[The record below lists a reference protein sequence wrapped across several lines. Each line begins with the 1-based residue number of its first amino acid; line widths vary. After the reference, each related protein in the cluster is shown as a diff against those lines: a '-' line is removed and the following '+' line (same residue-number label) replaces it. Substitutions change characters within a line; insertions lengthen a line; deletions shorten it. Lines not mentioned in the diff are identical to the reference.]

1 MKIEKISNSQIRCIL
16 TGEDLASRQLR
27 LSELAYGSEKARA
40 LFRDMMEQAAIQCG
54 FDAENYPLM
63 IEAIPLGADSIVL
76 IVTKVD
82 NPEEL
87 DTRFSN
93 FAPSVQKDAAPAK
106 EPPSPLSQLLKS
118 MKENASDEGSSA
130 RASRSSEN
138 KKSAEEVLKEKREQ
152 LLTTRLYSFDTMAD
166 AILAAKVLY
175 TAYTGSSSLYRDE
188 KSGRFRIRAARES
201 QPRPAAV
208 SAHSLHSCLRRQR
221 SADSRTALIS
231 RTKGRTPQ
239 ALPRGVRP
247 FILLTPFSHLFIL
260 LSLHLHKYC
269 ETFTIVRNT

>member
-118 MKENASDEGSSA
+118 MKENTSDEGGA
-130 RASRSSEN
+130 AKASESR
-138 KKSAEEVLKEKREQ
+138 KSAEEALKERREQ
-152 LLTTRLYSFDTMAD
+152 LLTTRLYSFDSMAD
-166 AILAAKVLY
+166 TILAAKVLC
-175 TAYTGSSSLYRDE
+175 TSYTGSSSLYRDE
-188 KSGRFRIRAARES
+188 KSGRFYLFLKMKGLEEVGAMQSILAALSEYGQLEKVS
-201 QPRPAAV
+201 PA
-208 SAHSLHSCLRRQR
+208 RQ
-221 SADSRTALIS
+221 
-231 RTKGRTPQ
+231 Q
-239 ALPRGVRP
+239 
-247 FILLTPFSHLFIL
+247 FLLTHCTPVCVGNAL
-260 LSLHLHKYC
+260 
-269 ETFTIVRNT
+269 ETLGQL

>member
-1 MKIEKISNSQIRCIL
+1 MNIEKISNSQIRCIL

-63 IEAIPLGADSIVL
+63 IEAIPLGSDSIVL

-118 MKENASDEGSSA
+118 MKENTSDESGSV
-130 RASRSSEN
+130 RTPESR
-138 KKSAEEVLKEKREQ
+138 KSAEEALKAEDHAQRE
-152 LLTTRLYSFDTMAD
+152 A
-166 AILAAKVLY
+166 
-175 TAYTGSSSLYRDE
+175 
-188 KSGRFRIRAARES
+188 
-201 QPRPAAV
+201 
-208 SAHSLHSCLRRQR
+208 SLHGKPH
-221 SADSRTALIS
+221 ADDQD
-231 RTKGRTPQ
+231 G
-239 ALPRGVRP
+239 GVRDGGKQFRDHAEVLIELGVP
-247 FILLTPFSHLFIL
+247 DALGIDRGLIARPLLKIAVLCAAGLDRLHQLNAGDGGRGKL
-260 LSLHLHKYC
+260 ARVNMVESLKSI
-269 ETFTIVRNT
+269 E

>member
-1 MKIEKISNSQIRCIL
+1 MKIERISSSQIRCIL

-27 LSELAYGSEKARA
+27 LSELAYGTEKARA

-93 FAPSVQKDAAPAK
+93 FAPSVQKDAGLTP

-118 MKENASDEGSSA
+118 IKESSEKGGSDASAGAGNPEDAMKE
-130 RASRSSEN
+130 R
-138 KKSAEEVLKEKREQ
+138 REY
-152 LLTTRLYSFDTMAD
+152 LLTSRLYSFDSMSDVIVA
-166 AILAAKVLY
+166 ARVLAEAC
-175 TAYTGSSSLYRDE
+175 TAGSSLYRDE
-188 KSGRFRIRAARES
+188 KSGKLYLFLKMRGMEEVGSMQSTLAALSEYGH
-201 QPRPAAV
+201 PEKVTPARQQYIV
-208 SAHSLHSCLRRQR
+208 SHCTCICPSG
-221 SADSRTALIS
+221 ALQ
-231 RTKGRTPQ
+231 TLAG
-239 ALPRGVRP
+239 L
-247 FILLTPFSHLFIL
+247 
-260 LSLHLHKYC
+260 
-269 ETFTIVRNT
+269 

>member
-63 IEAIPLGADSIVL
+63 IEAIPLGSDSIVL

-118 MKENASDEGSSA
+118 MKENTSDESGSV
-130 RASRSSEN
+130 RTPESR
-138 KKSAEEVLKEKREQ
+138 KSAEEALKERREQ
-152 LLTTRLYSFDTMAD
+152 LLTSTGFFIEYYDIAKNDFEMCCNCFYYLADTLKLYGDKDRSDALMDRL
-166 AILAAKVLY
+166 
-175 TAYTGSSSLYRDE
+175 TGLMKID
-188 KSGRFRIRAARES
+188 
-201 QPRPAAV
+201 
-208 SAHSLHSCLRRQR
+208 
-221 SADSRTALIS
+221 ADS
-231 RTKGRTPQ
+231 
-239 ALPRGVRP
+239 
-247 FILLTPFSHLFIL
+247 
-260 LSLHLHKYC
+260 
-269 ETFTIVRNT
+269 

>member
-27 LSELAYGSEKARA
+27 LSELAYGTEKARA

-93 FAPSVQKDAAPAK
+93 FAPSVRKDAMPQK
-106 EPPSPLSQLLKS
+106 TPPSQLSQLLNALKES
-118 MKENASDEGSSA
+118 SAGQQGKTPDEIMKERRDY
-130 RASRSSEN
+130 
-138 KKSAEEVLKEKREQ
+138 
-152 LLTTRLYSFDTMAD
+152 LLTSRLYSFESMSDVIRASR
-166 AILAAKVLY
+166 LL
-175 TAYTGSSSLYRDE
+175 
-188 KSGRFRIRAARES
+188 SGRSMRA
-201 QPRPAAV
+201 
-208 SAHSLHSCLRRQR
+208 
-221 SADSRTALIS
+221 IS
-231 RTKGRTPQ
+231 
-239 ALPRGVRP
+239 
-247 FILLTPFSHLFIL
+247 
-260 LSLHLHKYC
+260 
-269 ETFTIVRNT
+269 

>member
-63 IEAIPLGADSIVL
+63 IEAIPLGSDSIVL

-118 MKENASDEGSSA
+118 MKENTSDESGSV
-130 RASRSSEN
+130 RTPERR
-138 KKSAEEVLKEKREQ
+138 KSAEEALKERREQ
-152 LLTTRLYSFDTMAD
+152 LLTSRLYSFDTMAD
-166 AILAAKVLY
+166 AILAAKVLW

-188 KSGRFRIRAARES
+188 KSGRLYLFLKMKGLEEVGAMQSTLAAFSEYGQLEKVS
-201 QPRPAAV
+201 PA
-208 SAHSLHSCLRRQR
+208 RQ
-221 SADSRTALIS
+221 
-231 RTKGRTPQ
+231 Q
-239 ALPRGVRP
+239 Y
-247 FILLTPFSHLFIL
+247 LLTHCTPVCIGNAL
-260 LSLHLHKYC
+260 
-269 ETFTIVRNT
+269 ETLGQL

>member
-106 EPPSPLSQLLKS
+106 EPPSPLSQILKS
-118 MKENASDEGSSA
+118 MKENVPDESGSA
-130 RASRSSEN
+130 KAAESRKN
-138 KKSAEEVLKEKREQ
+138 GGDIAKERREQ
-152 LLTTRLYSFDTMAD
+152 LLTSRLYSFDTLAD
-166 AILAAKVLY
+166 AILAAKVLW

-188 KSGRFRIRAARES
+188 KSGRFYLFLRMKGLEEVGAMQSTLAALSEYGQLEKVS
-201 QPRPAAV
+201 PA
-208 SAHSLHSCLRRQR
+208 RQ
-221 SADSRTALIS
+221 
-231 RTKGRTPQ
+231 Q
-239 ALPRGVRP
+239 Y
-247 FILLTPFSHLFIL
+247 LLTHCTAVCVGNAL
-260 LSLHLHKYC
+260 
-269 ETFTIVRNT
+269 ETLGQL

>member
-27 LSELAYGSEKARA
+27 LSELAYGTEKARA

-93 FAPSVQKDAAPAK
+93 FAPSVKKDALPQK
-106 EPPSPLSQLLKS
+106 VQQSQLSQLLNALKENS
-118 MKENASDEGSSA
+118 AGQQGKTPDEIMKERRDY
-130 RASRSSEN
+130 
-138 KKSAEEVLKEKREQ
+138 
-152 LLTTRLYSFDTMAD
+152 LLTSRLYSFESMSDVIRASKLLSGIFEGD
-166 AILAAKVLY
+166 
-175 TAYTGSSSLYRDE
+175 SSLYRDE
-188 KSGRFRIRAARES
+188 KTQLLYLLLKMHGVDEVTSMQSALAALSEYGQPEKISPARQQYVVTHCSPILAQNAIETLS
-201 QPRPAAV
+201 Q
-208 SAHSLHSCLRRQR
+208 L
-221 SADSRTALIS
+221 
-231 RTKGRTPQ
+231 
-239 ALPRGVRP
+239 
-247 FILLTPFSHLFIL
+247 
-260 LSLHLHKYC
+260 
-269 ETFTIVRNT
+269 

>member
-27 LSELAYGSEKARA
+27 LSELAYGTEKARA

-93 FAPSVQKDAAPAK
+93 FAPSVKKDALPQK
-106 EPPSPLSQLLKS
+106 VQQSQLSQLLNAL
-118 MKENASDEGSSA
+118 KENSAGQQGKTPDEIM
-130 RASRSSEN
+130 
-138 KKSAEEVLKEKREQ
+138 KEKRDY
-152 LLTTRLYSFDTMAD
+152 LLTSRLYSFESISD
-166 AILAAKVLY
+166 V
-175 TAYTGSSSLYRDE
+175 
-188 KSGRFRIRAARES
+188 IRAAKLL
-201 QPRPAAV
+201 
-208 SAHSLHSCLRRQR
+208 SAPWQR
-221 SADSRTALIS
+221 SPSTDSPKRSAPQGSNMWSRTA
-231 RTKGRTPQ
+231 
-239 ALPRGVRP
+239 VRSLRRMP
-247 FILLTPFSHLFIL
+247 LKPSQSCKFLCIFYENRCCGTCSFSLLL
-260 LSLHLHKYC
+260 LV
-269 ETFTIVRNT
+269 F

>member
-93 FAPSVQKDAAPAK
+93 FAPDAD
-106 EPPSPLSQLLKS
+106 ELLK
-118 MKENASDEGSSA
+118 E
-130 RASRSSEN
+130 R
-138 KKSAEEVLKEKREQ
+138 REQ
-152 LLTTRLYSFDTMAD
+152 MLTSRLYSFDSMAE
-166 AILAAKVLY
+166 AIHAAKVLWA
-175 TAYTGSSSLYRDE
+175 AYTGSSSLYRDD
-188 KSGRFRIRAARES
+188 KSGKLYLLLKMKGIEEVGAMQSTLAALSEYGQLEKVS
-201 QPRPAAV
+201 PA
-208 SAHSLHSCLRRQR
+208 RQQYLITHCTPVC
-221 SADSRTALIS
+221 SGNAL
-231 RTKGRTPQ
+231 
-239 ALPRGVRP
+239 
-247 FILLTPFSHLFIL
+247 
-260 LSLHLHKYC
+260 
-269 ETFTIVRNT
+269 ETLGQL